1 MCDADSRFEAF
12 SKTICLLFITTV
24 VFLWLTSTK
33 NLFWKIHC
41 APNKTIQ
48 EKYSLQSLC
57 TINQKDNSPS
67 LTHIILPL
75 QTSFMSSPPRADIQ
89 LANLIVRE
97 GPTKLVNFLFR
108 VFILLDISNHNS
120 S

>member
-1 MCDADSRFEAF
+1 MQIQGLRLFQKQYVYS
-12 SKTICLLFITTV
+12 SSPLLF
-24 VFLWLTSTK
+24 FYGLHQQK

-97 GPTKLVNFLFR
+97 GPTK
-108 VFILLDISNHNS
+108 
-120 S
+120 